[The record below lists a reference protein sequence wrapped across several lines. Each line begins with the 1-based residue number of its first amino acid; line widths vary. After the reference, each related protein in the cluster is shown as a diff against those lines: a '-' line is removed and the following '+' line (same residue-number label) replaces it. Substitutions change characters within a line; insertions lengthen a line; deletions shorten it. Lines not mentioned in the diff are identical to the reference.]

1 MITASILNKNGHTL
15 NNNYTGGGGN
25 SKMMNPT
32 PSTATSGSVN
42 KVNMNGIQKIALHKQ
57 SGGGAHHHGGNTNG
71 YARSN
76 SRSSRGAYSHGDYQ
90 NQYSRELQL
99 KRDLQAAAVQR
110 TRAH

>member
-1 MITASILNKNGHTL
+1 
-15 NNNYTGGGGN
+15 
-25 SKMMNPT
+25 MNPT

-57 SGGGAHHHGGNTNG
+57 SSGLGGHHSGVATNG